1 MRTNAPKHCHVGP
14 TGTWA
19 LALWIAGCGDSAAP
33 TPLESSAPQRESI
46 PADPPRGQVPAPSP
60 PGAFALPGLREHAPA
75 PRLGW
80 PVESVHI
87 TSSFG
92 WRVDPVTGLGT
103 RLHRG
108 LDLRGV
114 PGDLVLSIGAGR
126 VAFVGV
132 DPLLGNLVVVDHGDG
147 LESFYGHL
155 SDVLVVSDVEV
166 DRGAA
171 IGLVGN
177 TGRSAAPHLHLT
189 IKLDGIA
196 IDPLELLGEP
206 QHRPEAVATPL
217 DALEQAAASAPES
230 AAERP
235 SAPPPP
241 S

>member
-1 MRTNAPKHCHVGP
+1 
-14 TGTWA
+14 
-19 LALWIAGCGDSAAP
+19 
-33 TPLESSAPQRESI
+33 
-46 PADPPRGQVPAPSP
+46 
-60 PGAFALPGLREHAPA
+60 
-75 PRLGW
+75 
-80 PVESVHI
+80 
-87 TSSFG
+87 
-92 WRVDPVTGLGT
+92 
-103 RLHRG
+103 
-108 LDLRGV
+108 
-114 PGDLVLSIGAGR
+114 

-132 DPLLGNLVVVDHGDG
+132 DPLLGNLVIVDHGDG

-206 QHRPEAVATPL
+206 QYRPEAVATPL
-217 DALEQAAASAPES
+217 DALEQAAAPVPDP

-235 SAPPPP
+235 SPAPPPA
-241 S
+241 